1 MAGLRAALALLA
13 VLAVVGLSR
22 GADDDKVLSL
32 DFTNFES
39 EVKSHDF
46 IAVMFYAP
54 WCGHCKRLE
63 PEYLKAAEQLAEEG
77 SDIVLAR
84 VNGDEKSN
92 KAIARK
98 YGVGGFPPSR
108 SSARTTHPPD
118 VQGPREAGGL
128 VAHLKKQAGP
138 ASTKVRSGSDLK
150 RAMEDDSVVVV
161 GLFTSLSSPEF
172 DTFVSV
178 ARDLRTD
185 YVFKH
190 TTDAALLP
198 AKGPALS
205 APAVRLLKHF
215 DEGFSDSED
224 FTPAALR
231 VFIER
236 HAVPRVVEFS
246 QDPKDRPF
254 LAQVFQAPTNKSLL
268 FLSYSLPDAP
278 EFRSRY
284 VEAAQE
290 QPDSIRL
297 VIGEAATNDHAL
309 KYFGLAQSDTPAM
322 VIHDPR
328 YDAKFIRTHIAPSDI
343 APFLA
348 DFQRGGRSGC

>member
-98 YGVGGFPPSR
+98 YGVGGFPTIKIFRKDYASPL
-108 SSARTTHPPD
+108 TYK
-118 VQGPREAGGL
+118 GPREAGGL

-190 TTDAALLP
+190 TRTLPCCPPRGPRSPPLLCACSSTSTRGSP
-198 AKGPALS
+198 
-205 APAVRLLKHF
+205 
-215 DEGFSDSED
+215 
-224 FTPAALR
+224 TLR
-231 VFIER
+231 TSP
-236 HAVPRVVEFS
+236 PR
-246 QDPKDRPF
+246 P
-254 LAQVFQAPTNKSLL
+254 
-268 FLSYSLPDAP
+268 
-278 EFRSRY
+278 
-284 VEAAQE
+284 
-290 QPDSIRL
+290 
-297 VIGEAATNDHAL
+297 
-309 KYFGLAQSDTPAM
+309 
-322 VIHDPR
+322 
-328 YDAKFIRTHIAPSDI
+328 
-343 APFLA
+343 
-348 DFQRGGRSGC
+348 